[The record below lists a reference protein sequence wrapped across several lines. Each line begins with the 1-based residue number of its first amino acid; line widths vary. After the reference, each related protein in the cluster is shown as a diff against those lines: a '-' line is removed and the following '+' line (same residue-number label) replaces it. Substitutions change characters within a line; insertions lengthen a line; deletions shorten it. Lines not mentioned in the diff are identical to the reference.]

1 MSLYKLS
8 KYKYS
13 QNELNDSSV
22 INEQLSQIQYDGWEL
37 AGKSEPYRIDRSDKS
52 NCGEWVYYGC
62 KNVSKHKNNLL
73 TNNTNPVFVK
83 PTKYNCNRLRCSE
96 CYTRASYERSLKIS
110 KRIKHFRKTSGF
122 YNSRSYLKETHV
134 IVSPRVEINDTY
146 ESIRSKAVKKL
157 QDVGLVGGVLV
168 VHHYRCEDRKY
179 TKKGLHFHAVGFAHN
194 ARVDGLEVKRQ
205 FEKENGWI
213 IKNKGSR
220 KSVRKTISY
229 LLSHCSV
236 KEGKHSITWFGKLSY
251 SKMKNPGILD
261 KELKELEKVRCCP
274 MCQERLDRLE
284 YVGLDRPPT
293 ELGYGKASDWIIVQK
308 AKKKRKPHQNYKLRG
323 DKVYSSMSGI
333 WS

>member
-1 MSLYKLS
+1 MSIYQLS

-13 QNELNDSSV
+13 QNALNGSSV
-22 INEQLSQIQYDGWEL
+22 INEQLSQIQYEGWEL
-37 AGKSEPYRIDRSDKS
+37 AGKSEPYSIERGDKS

-73 TNNTNPVFVK
+73 TNNPNPVFVK

-96 CYTRASYERSLKIS
+96 CYTRASYERSLKIE

-122 YNSRSYLKETHV
+122 YDSRSILQETHV

-146 ESIRSKAVKKL
+146 ESIRSKVVKKL

-168 VHHYRCEDRKY
+168 VHHFRCEDRKY
-179 TKKGLHFHAVGFAHN
+179 DKKGLHFHAVGFADR
-194 ARVDGLEVKRQ
+194 ARVDGLEVKKQ
-205 FEKENGWI
+205 FKIPGGMI

-251 SKMKNPGILD
+251 SQMKSPLPTQ
-261 KELKELEKVRCCP
+261 KELSDLEKVRCCP
-274 MCQERLDRLE
+274 MCQERLVRLD
-284 YVGLDRPPT
+284 YVGTDRPPSDISY
-293 ELGYGKASDWIIVQK
+293 LNISDWKI
-308 AKKKRKPHQNYKLRG
+308 RK
-323 DKVYSSMSGI
+323 
-333 WS
+333 